1 MKNKK
6 ILLRNKKKKGFTLVE
21 LMAVMAIMLI
31 LSVAF
36 LPKISGYI
44 KEAKKAVALSQAK
57 KVVTV
62 FETLKLKNSSI
73 SESSKASDL
82 VGINNDL
89 LSNEDIDKLDTSIT
103 VQDCINMLDSEN
115 SSFELN
121 DDGKVSSITPQ
132 S

>member
-44 KEAKKAVALSQAK
+44 KEAKKTVALSQAK
-57 KVVTV
+57 NVVTV
-62 FETLKLKNSSI
+62 FETLKLKNSKITENTKVDTLPSI
-73 SESSKASDL
+73 SD
-82 VGINNDL
+82 GL
-89 LSNEDIDKLDTSIT
+89 LSNEDINKLGSIT
-103 VQDCINMLDSEN
+103 VQNCINMLDSEN

-121 DDGKVSSITPQ
+121 DDGKVSTVTE
-132 S
+132 

>member
-44 KEAKKAVALSQAK
+44 KEAKKTVALSQAK
-57 KVVTV
+57 NVVTV
-62 FETLKLKNSSI
+62 FETLKLKNSKITENTKVDTLPSI
-73 SESSKASDL
+73 SD
-82 VGINNDL
+82 GL
-89 LSNEDIDKLDTSIT
+89 LSNEDINKLGSIT
-103 VQDCINMLDSEN
+103 VQNCINMLDSEN

-121 DDGKVSSITPQ
+121 DDGKVSTITP
-132 S
+132 